1 MQGTMNFRWPALAL
15 LLLGAVAAL
24 APLAYATP
32 PDPTWIGG
40 FWDDADHDDVI
51 VLITSG
57 VGAIGPHLT
66 PDASAVHAVVTAL
79 PPRDEVLTQ
88 SRAGS
93 SSPPRAPPAS

>member
-1 MQGTMNFRWPALAL
+1 MKRRLPVLVVL
-15 LLLGAVAAL
+15 LLLAVTAL
-24 APLAYATP
+24 VPLAYATP

-57 VGAIGPHLT
+57 VGAIEPHLT
-66 PDASAVHAVVTAL
+66 PDGSAVHAVVTAL
-79 PPRDEVLTQ
+79 PSRDEVLTH